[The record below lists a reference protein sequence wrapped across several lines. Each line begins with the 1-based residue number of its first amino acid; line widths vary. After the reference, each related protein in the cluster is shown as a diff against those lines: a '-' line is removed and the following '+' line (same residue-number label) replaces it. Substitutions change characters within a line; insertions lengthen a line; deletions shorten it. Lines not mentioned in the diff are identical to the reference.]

1 MCGSIGYGEIGKPKK
16 SMIKIVELG
25 FQCFREK
32 LNRDGGEA
40 GKIYSWSAVVSMF
53 EIDQN

>member
-1 MCGSIGYGEIGKPKK
+1 MCGLIGYGEIGKPKK